1 MSLNVK
7 DEALRIKGVGGYTIF
22 PGKDYGMRVWLDM
35 DKLRARGLTVSDV
48 NAAIREQNVQVAAGV
63 IGRQPVP
70 SGQVYELAVN
80 TLGRLTEPEQF
91 AKIVLKREPVGRVI
105 RVEDV
110 ARVELGSRSYTTY
123 AGYNGQPA
131 AIMPV
136 YQLAGA
142 NLVNLA
148 RALESKFNEL
158 KKSFPT
164 ASDGK
169 PLLAGE
175 FFYDASTFINAS
187 IHEVIK
193 TLVEAFILV
202 FIVVLVFLQSF
213 RTTIIPI
220 ITIPVAL
227 IGTFTFMAPFGFS
240 INMLTMFG
248 LVLAIGIVVDDAIVV
263 VENVQR
269 NLALGAATAAEATT
283 KAMQEIFA
291 PVIAITLVLM
301 SVFIPMAA
309 LPGITGE
316 MYRQFALTIAASTF
330 LSAINARTLSPA
342 LFALL
347 LKPHDPHHK
356 PGPIARVFGFPARLF
371 NTAFD
376 AFTAAYAFATRWLIR
391 LWPVSLAAFAG
402 VLALTAWS
410 SIRVPTGF
418 IVVAAQLP
426 DGASLERSEQV
437 IQRVKNVALKVDGV
451 KNAVSLSGFS
461 LLDGQLSNYAN
472 LWIVLKPWD
481 ERLKGGR
488 SVNAVMND
496 LPGGV
501 ASIQDAQFL
510 VFSLPAIRGLGNASG
525 FDMRL
530 LDVGNVGR
538 QQLQFATLGMI
549 IGANDKARTPSVA
562 YAFSS
567 YRAGVPQVYV
577 DVDRER
583 ALKMDVPLASIF
595 ETMQTALGQAY
606 VNDFNLYGRTFQ
618 VNTQAEARFCMAP
631 EDVRKLRVRTRKGE
645 MVPLASVV
653 NVQDSIGPDR
663 VARYNLYV
671 SSTLTA
677 APARAAAAATPM
689 PPWKNSPAK
698 PSPTASAST
707 GPACPTRKNKSA
719 ARSSSSSPSAS
730 CSSI

>member
-1 MSLNVK
+1 
-7 DEALRIKGVGGYTIF
+7 
-22 PGKDYGMRVWLDM
+22 
-35 DKLRARGLTVSDV
+35 
-48 NAAIREQNVQVAAGV
+48 
-63 IGRQPVP
+63 
-70 SGQVYELAVN
+70 
-80 TLGRLTEPEQF
+80 
-91 AKIVLKREPVGRVI
+91 
-105 RVEDV
+105 
-110 ARVELGSRSYTTY
+110 
-123 AGYNGQPA
+123 
-131 AIMPV
+131 
-136 YQLAGA
+136 
-142 NLVNLA
+142 
-148 RALESKFNEL
+148 
-158 KKSFPT
+158 
-164 ASDGK
+164 
-169 PLLAGE
+169 
-175 FFYDASTFINAS
+175 
-187 IHEVIK
+187 
-193 TLVEAFILV
+193 
-202 FIVVLVFLQSF
+202 
-213 RTTIIPI
+213 
-220 ITIPVAL
+220 
-227 IGTFTFMAPFGFS
+227 MAPFGFS

-309 LPGITGE
+309 VPGITGE

-342 LFALL
+342 LFALF

-356 PGPIARVFGFPARLF
+356 PGPIARVFGLPARLF

-496 LPGGV
+496 LRGGV

-510 VFSLPAIRGLGNASG
+510 VFSLPAIRG
-525 FDMRL
+525 
-530 LDVGNVGR
+530 
-538 QQLQFATLGMI
+538 
-549 IGANDKARTPSVA
+549 P
-562 YAFSS
+562 
-567 YRAGVPQVYV
+567 
-577 DVDRER
+577 
-583 ALKMDVPLASIF
+583 
-595 ETMQTALGQAY
+595 
-606 VNDFNLYGRTFQ
+606 
-618 VNTQAEARFCMAP
+618 
-631 EDVRKLRVRTRKGE
+631 
-645 MVPLASVV
+645 
-653 NVQDSIGPDR
+653 
-663 VARYNLYV
+663 
-671 SSTLTA
+671 
-677 APARAAAAATPM
+677 ATP
-689 PPWKNSPAK
+689 P
-698 PSPTASAST
+698 AST
-707 GPACPTRKNKSA
+707 CASSMSATSA
-719 ARSSSSSPSAS
+719 ASNSSSPPSA
-730 CSSI
+730 